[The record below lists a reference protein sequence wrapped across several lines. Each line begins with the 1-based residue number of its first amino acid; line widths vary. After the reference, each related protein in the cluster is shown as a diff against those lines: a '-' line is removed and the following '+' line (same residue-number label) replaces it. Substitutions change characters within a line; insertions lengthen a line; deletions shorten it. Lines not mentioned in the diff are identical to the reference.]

1 MGLEP
6 SYYDAPLMYET
17 QTIIII
23 PVDNTTDILSLIN
36 DIVNT
41 MILGFSDS
49 MPTYFPDAAFI
60 EKDQINSTHL
70 ADNDTA
76 KAKEARRKLFSN
88 IVDNNNGE
96 KQAKFSSDDDAYD
109 TYDIFAY
116 IDDQSWFNEAQRQNT
131 IAFDE
136 DAYMLDAYIPENQN
150 AIYRLAIQM
159 SAPIEEGG
167 LPPALVQV
175 MADDETS
182 LNELFEEIARYIL
195 FQSEH
200 PAQKFSVFGFGDR
213 DTMEEQPVEAAKTH
227 VMSGSNV
234 EREDQ
239 ESLANL
245 IVEKISQSVVSPSS
259 HTRND
264 QQYYFDPR
272 WFGLLFGFVCIVFL
286 VVGTTITALRTESN
300 AYMVVDDYQ
309 PSHEPQKPVYA
320 PNDEQRSTHRKISG
334 LPA

>member
-1 MGLEP
+1 
-6 SYYDAPLMYET
+6 
-17 QTIIII
+17 
-23 PVDNTTDILSLIN
+23 
-36 DIVNT
+36 
-41 MILGFSDS
+41 MILGFSES
-49 MPTYFPDAAFI
+49 MPVYFLDEAFI
-60 EKDQINSTHL
+60 EEDHINSTHL
-70 ADNDTA
+70 AGNVGEQEKT
-76 KAKEARRKLFSN
+76 ARRKLSSTK
-88 IVDNNNGE
+88 IDSIHDESQG
-96 KQAKFSSDDDAYD
+96 KISSDNDAYD

-116 IDDQSWFNEAQRQNT
+116 IDDQSWFNEAQRQNA
-131 IAFDE
+131 IVFDG
-136 DAYMLDAYIPENQN
+136 DAYKLDEYKPENS
-150 AIYRLAIQM
+150 IYRLAIQM

-167 LPPALVQV
+167 LPPALVQI
-175 MADDETS
+175 MADDESS
-182 LNELFEEIARYIL
+182 LNDLFEEIARYML

-200 PAQKFSVFGFGDR
+200 PARKFSVFGFGDR
-213 DTMEEQPVEAAKTH
+213 DSMDEQPVEAAKAH
-227 VMSGSNV
+227 IMAGSNV

-300 AYMVVDDYQ
+300 AYMVVGDYQ
-309 PSHEPQKPVYA
+309 PSHEPQEPVYV
-320 PNDEQRSTHRKISG
+320 PKDEQRPTHRKISG